1 LAAAST
7 SSPRRPPLIAV
18 EARRL
23 LVDCGIK
30 TDGESDAYAV
40 ARAESKLDALADH
53 PHPFAYCMENI
64 APKANVSDP
73 EAFCAAMVKK
83 ATGMWPAEGAKKG
96 K

>member
-1 LAAAST
+1 
-7 SSPRRPPLIAV
+7 
-18 EARRL
+18 
-23 LVDCGIK
+23 
-30 TDGESDAYAV
+30 
-40 ARAESKLDALADH
+40 
-53 PHPFAYCMENI
+53 MENI